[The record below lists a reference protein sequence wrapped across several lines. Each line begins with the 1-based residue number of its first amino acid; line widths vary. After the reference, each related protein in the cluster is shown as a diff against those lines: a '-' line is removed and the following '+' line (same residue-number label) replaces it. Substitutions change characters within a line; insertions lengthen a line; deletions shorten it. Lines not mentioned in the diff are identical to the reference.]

1 MQRNHTTEINN
12 ARKPFRGAVFG
23 AFGWLFPSLLA
34 YDSGHFREWVGKLM
48 RVLGIETSCDET
60 GVAVYD
66 SERGLLADSLYSQV
80 EIHARYG
87 GVVPEL
93 ASRDHIRK
101 TLPLIKEVLERSGT
115 ALSELDGIAY
125 TSGPGL
131 IGALLVGAS
140 VGRSLGMALDVPT
153 IGVHHMEGHLLAP
166 MLEDSPP
173 SFPFVALLVSGG
185 HTQLV
190 QVEGIGRYTLLG
202 ESLDDAAGEAFDKV
216 GKMLGLAYPG
226 GPRVAALAE
235 SGTPGRFTFPRP
247 MTNRPGLEFS
257 FSGLKTFVRNTLA
270 EELAKSAGNGAEP
283 AVDQQTKAD
292 IAFAFEDAVVQ
303 TFVIKCRRAL
313 QQTGMKTLIIAG
325 GVSANLR
332 LRAGLQGMVEKEQS
346 QLFYAKPRFC
356 TDNGAMI
363 AYAGCQR
370 LLAGESDGLE
380 LNVRPRWPLA
390 SLPPL
395 GGSSSS

>member
-1 MQRNHTTEINN
+1 
-12 ARKPFRGAVFG
+12 
-23 AFGWLFPSLLA
+23 
-34 YDSGHFREWVGKLM
+34 M

-66 SERGLLADSLYSQV
+66 SEFGLLGDSLYSQV
-80 EIHARYG
+80 EIHERFG

-101 TLPLIKEVLERSGT
+101 TLPLIQEVLEKSGT
-115 ALSELDGIAY
+115 TLKEIDGIAY
-125 TSGPGL
+125 TAGPGL

-140 VGRSLGMALDVPT
+140 IGRSLGMSLDVPT
-153 IGVHHMEGHLLAP
+153 VGVHHMEGHLLAP
-166 MLEDSPP
+166 MLEDNPP

-190 QVEGIGRYTLLG
+190 RVDGIGRYELLG

-226 GPRVAALAE
+226 GPRVAKLAE

-257 FSGLKTFVRNTLA
+257 FSGLKTYVRNTLA
-270 EELAKSAGNGAEP
+270 EELAKTGE
-283 AVDQQTKAD
+283 VDDQTKAD
-292 IAFAFEDAVVQ
+292 VAFAFEDAVVQ

-313 QQTGMKTLIIAG
+313 QQTGLKSLIIAG

-332 LRAGLQGMVEKEQS
+332 LREGLQAMVEKEKS
-346 QLFYAKPRFC
+346 ALFYAKPRFC

-370 LLAGESDGLE
+370 LLAGEFDGLE
-380 LNVRPRWPLA
+380 INVRPRWPLD
-390 SLPPL
+390 SLSPIQQ
-395 GGSSSS
+395 SA